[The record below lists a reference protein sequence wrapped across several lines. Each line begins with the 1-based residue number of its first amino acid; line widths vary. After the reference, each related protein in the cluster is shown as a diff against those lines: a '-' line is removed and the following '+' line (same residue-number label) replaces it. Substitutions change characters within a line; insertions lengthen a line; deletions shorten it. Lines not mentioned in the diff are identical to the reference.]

1 MRSLTVTLLLF
12 VAAMASPLARSGE
25 VPYDAAAFATAL
37 KSGAPMAVVFHADW
51 CPTCRAQAPIL
62 KELSREPKFK
72 GVTVF
77 IADFDKELALRQ
89 QLRVNKQSTIVVF
102 NKGQE
107 LKRST
112 GETQREGLAAV
123 LSTVGDG
130 I

>member
-1 MRSLTVTLLLF
+1 MRSFTVTLLLF
-12 VAAMASPLARSGE
+12 VAAIAAPLARSSE
-25 VPYDAAAFATAL
+25 VPYEAVAFATAL
-37 KSGAPMAVVFHADW
+37 KSGTPTAVVFHADW

-77 IADFDKELALRQ
+77 IADFDKEHALRQ
-89 QLRVNKQSTIVVF
+89 QLRVNQQSTIVVF

-107 LKRST
+107 RKRAT
-112 GETQREGLAAV
+112 GETQREGLAAL

-130 I
+130 N

>member
-1 MRSLTVTLLLF
+1 MRSLTITLLLF
-12 VAAMASPLARSGE
+12 VAAIAAPVARSSE
-25 VPYDAAAFATAL
+25 VPYDATAFATAL

-62 KELSREPKFK
+62 EELSREPKFK

-89 QLRVNKQSTIVVF
+89 QLRVNRQSTIVVF

-107 LKRST
+107 RKRST

-123 LSTVGDG
+123 LSAVGDG